1 MSRHF
6 VWLIPLTNL
15 LIFLVLGAVL
25 SLLVRCGHRGR
36 WLATRVLGMLVLLPL
51 VWTAFPRIYGI
62 AGFLVALGAA
72 TRMVPSLERRR
83 HGFGR
88 LVGLR
93 FPVAA
98 AAWVLLAAIPWGMGR
113 LTEWREASR
122 SLPAPGSPNVLLVVL
137 DTVAASQLGLY
148 GSSRA
153 TSPAID
159 ELAARGIR
167 FDRAQATS
175 PWTLPSHASMF
186 TGRWHHEV
194 SAGWLT
200 PLDGVSPTLA
210 EFLGSRGYATA
221 GLTANY
227 AYCASDSGL
236 ARGFTKFQDYIFPAL
251 TALHIEALVDGS
263 IAGTQFVDRFLQDW
277 LDLELLKPASQ
288 FIWRVFKLNRK
299 EAVVV
304 NREFL
309 GWLSSRRQKERP
321 FFAFLNY
328 L

>member
-1 MSRHF
+1 
-6 VWLIPLTNL
+6 
-15 LIFLVLGAVL
+15 
-25 SLLVRCGHRGR
+25 
-36 WLATRVLGMLVLLPL
+36 
-51 VWTAFPRIYGI
+51 
-62 AGFLVALGAA
+62 
-72 TRMVPSLERRR
+72 
-83 HGFGR
+83 
-88 LVGLR
+88 
-93 FPVAA
+93 
-98 AAWVLLAAIPWGMGR
+98 
-113 LTEWREASR
+113 
-122 SLPAPGSPNVLLVVL
+122 VLLVVL